1 MYPMQTSVAIMA
13 VLTVLFCRPFQGQLS
28 LTAVL
33 VALVAALAL
42 VLGAWC
48 APATGRPF
56 ALSGDAAWR
65 RAKNVQLVVGAVVA
79 YAALL
84 LFTDMPGMAAIW
96 GIFAALGA
104 GALMPGASPTQSAE
118 DPTTGDR
125 LD

>member
-1 MYPMQTSVAIMA
+1 MNPTQTSVAVSA
-13 VLTVLFCRPFQGQLS
+13 VLTVLFCRPFQGELS
-28 LTAVL
+28 WSVVL

-56 ALSGDAAWR
+56 ALSGDAAWQ
-65 RAKNVQLVVGAVVA
+65 RAKNVQLAVGAVVA
-79 YAALL
+79 FAALV

-96 GIFAALGA
+96 GIVAALGA

>member
-1 MYPMQTSVAIMA
+1 M
-13 VLTVLFCRPFQGQLS
+13 
-28 LTAVL
+28 
-33 VALVAALAL
+33 
-42 VLGAWC
+42 
-48 APATGRPF
+48 
-56 ALSGDAAWR
+56 
-65 RAKNVQLVVGAVVA
+65 VA

>member
-1 MYPMQTSVAIMA
+1 MNPMQTSVAVMA

-65 RAKNVQLVVGAVVA
+65 RAKNVQLVVGGSGRLRRAAAVHRHA
-79 YAALL
+79 GNGRHLGDL
-84 LFTDMPGMAAIW
+84 RRPGRRRPDARCLADAVR
-96 GIFAALGA
+96 GGPHD
-104 GALMPGASPTQSAE
+104 G
-118 DPTTGDR
+118 
-125 LD
+125 